1 MDEIVIK
8 VTFDPDNG
16 GYSYYVYDGH
26 DSYMECE
33 ELDGGVCTT
42 TLEALNMAPRRQLDP
57 DTTTTKNRHRVVAGD
72 N

>member
-1 MDEIVIK
+1 MASFTSPSEQRMDEIVIK

-42 TLEALNMAPRRQLDP
+42 TLEALNMAVDAAREMLSRE
-57 DTTTTKNRHRVVAGD
+57 A
-72 N
+72 